1 MAPAATRPGRVG
13 ANPRSSASASP
24 LAAVKPAPFGRV
36 ALCICFVLVLLNAIV
51 YAPVRH
57 FEFVKWDDHQYVV
70 ENAHVSTGFTWPN
83 IAWAFS
89 TGYLYWHP
97 VTWLSHMLDVQLYG
111 LNAGSHHVTSVLL
124 HTAST
129 VLLFLLLYRMTGA
142 LGRSA
147 FVAGLFAIHPLRVE
161 SVAWVAERK
170 DVLSTLFWILTVW
183 AYFWY
188 VRHPRL
194 SRYLLVAL
202 VFALALMSKP
212 MVVTLPFVLLLLD
225 FWPFGRAKFESAL
238 APAVWI
244 PLVKEKLP
252 LLALAAASS
261 LLTVANQR
269 DAGALI
275 SLESIPFSLRAANAF
290 VSYVA
295 YVGNMFWPARLAAFY
310 PFPPSIPFWQV
321 AGSVLVLI
329 AASVAV
335 FRAGRRWP
343 YLTVGWFWYLGTL
356 LPVIGF
362 FQAGLQARADRF
374 TYVPQIGLFLI
385 LAWGLPDLLTHW
397 RYRKIALPAAAGIA
411 LCACAVMARAQVQ
424 YWRNNLAL
432 WSRDVAVTD
441 SNYLVRDN
449 LGIALSDQGR
459 VSEAVVQYAEAV
471 RLNPSYA
478 DAQSNL
484 GASLLDQGNVHEAV
498 PHLFEALRLDPKY
511 AEAHNNLANALASQG
526 KLDEAI
532 THYREALR
540 LKPDYADAHNGWGAA
555 LDNIGNL
562 DEAIAHYSEALRI
575 NPLRPEVHNNLGIA
589 LQKQGKLEEAAREL
603 NQALRID
610 PNFQQ
615 ARTALEA
622 LKTQAKSAELG
633 VR

>member
-1 MAPAATRPGRVG
+1 
-13 ANPRSSASASP
+13 
-24 LAAVKPAPFGRV
+24 
-36 ALCICFVLVLLNAIV
+36 
-51 YAPVRH
+51 
-57 FEFVKWDDHQYVV
+57 
-70 ENAHVSTGFTWPN
+70 
-83 IAWAFS
+83 
-89 TGYLYWHP
+89 
-97 VTWLSHMLDVQLYG
+97 
-111 LNAGSHHVTSVLL
+111 
-124 HTAST
+124 
-129 VLLFLLLYRMTGA
+129 
-142 LGRSA
+142 
-147 FVAGLFAIHPLRVE
+147 VAGLFAIHPLRVE

-183 AYFWY
+183 AYVWY
-188 VRHPRL
+188 VRQPRL
-194 SRYLLVAL
+194 GRYVVVAL

-225 FWPFGRAKFESAL
+225 FWPLRRAKLESTL
-238 APAVWI
+238 APTVWI
-244 PLVKEKLP
+244 PLVKEKIP

-290 VSYVA
+290 VSYVV

-310 PFPPSIPFWQV
+310 PFPASIPFWQV
-321 AGSVLVLI
+321 AGSLLALI
-329 AASVAV
+329 AVSVAV
-335 FRAGRRWP
+335 CRAGWRWP

-385 LAWGLPDLLTHW
+385 LAWGLPDLLRHW

-411 LCACAVMARAQVQ
+411 LCACAVVARAQVQ

-432 WSRDVAVTD
+432 WSRDVAVTE

-459 VSEAVVQYAEAV
+459 VGDAMAQYAEAV

-484 GASLLDQGNVHEAV
+484 GASLLDQGNVNEAI

-575 NPLRPEVHNNLGIA
+575 DPLRPEVHNNLGIA

-603 NQALRID
+603 TQALRID

-622 LKTQAKSAELG
+622 LKTQGKTAEVG